1 MIAVARISSTSERPR
16 WLPSVTRFVYQ
27 NPFTPSSL
35 SEVEPAKLEGRCTP
49 NAMPRVDFARR
60 AMFMTWNVGG
70 HFLGGHRRAR
80 VGHSAQ
86 ENLLGDYRGTVDRLG
101 HRRSPRAQQGS
112 HRRTDVGVDP

>member
-49 NAMPRVDFARR
+49 NAMPRFDFARR
-60 AMFMTWNVGG
+60 AMFMTWNVGR
-70 HFLGGHRRAR
+70 HFLGGERRASR
-80 VGHSAQ
+80 HGTQ
-86 ENLLGDYRGTVDRLG
+86 ENLLGDYRGTVEWG
-101 HRRSPRAQQGS
+101 FTGWAI
-112 HRRTDVGVDP
+112 VDLLVR